1 MENLMAYSCLNV
13 VFILSLLILSDF
25 RVNGQIN
32 TPCSSSMISSFTPCF
47 SYLTGSSGT
56 GSSPAAECCDSL
68 KNLMSDSMDCTC
80 LIVTGN
86 VPVSIPFISRPLA
99 ISLPRMCKSSVPL
112 QCKATGVALPP
123 SGPALFT
130 PTEAP
135 VSHAPRAHSPK
146 GNILKIGLFD
156 VILTYP
162 HNVVLL
168 TPCFHFLCSASKA
181 AAAAVAPS
189 PAETPLDII
198 PAAPP
203 EVSLAPTENPGI
215 RPVLNPD
222 SASNPPIVSSSSLL
236 LMLVGIMVLK
246 LF

>member
-56 GSSPAAECCDSL
+56 GSSPTAECCDSL

-146 GNILKIGLFD
+146 
-156 VILTYP
+156 
-162 HNVVLL
+162 
-168 TPCFHFLCSASKA
+168 ASKA